1 MQFQV
6 VICAVLA
13 MIAADPDP
21 KKYKSEVKTKD
32 KQSEKSV
39 LTEEERKFL
48 REVEVKFGIKPELNV
63 ENSEEGKHESDE
75 DTSDNDNLKTPKL
88 PLVKPPFPA
97 VIAIEIVNDTD
108 SKLKGKRTI
117 DANLGYGYRTSNGYT
132 YSYFGKPAQEKGK
145 FMIYPYSQE
154 DIPPANPNSYAGYSH
169 QSHGH
174 KTIQLS
180 PNVEITPSQAYE
192 LVPAKGE
199 EETSYN
205 YEKPAVQLKT
215 KYEED
220 VQTSSKAYP
229 VAKTDAQTP
238 PSSTLYTTYNG
249 KEFSGLS
256 EQFPQVMSNYLV
268 HPSQLVNNP
277 QYQNAG
283 LTQEHLRSHGANVGQ
298 RVVPV
303 LVLRIPSSYIKN
315 PTAELYA
322 NLPQNYPLS
331 QYLNHLNLQQLV
343 NEYFKKIGYS
353 YAPQVMTYPHSSLA
367 VPERHV
373 PTPVS
378 QYTPQQYASP
388 YVQPSYTHA
397 DYSGV
402 QYSAVQPVMARYPAG
417 YVRQQY
423 YVPRGNSIYQQP
435 HQKYLYMY
443 RYIPPT
449 AVKQQS
455 YYVQQPQYQQPESY
469 QTVQAQAPR
478 QKIVQEIII
487 HENAAQSAY
496 GAQQAKASD
505 DDSQENLV
513 HNEQPHSQNTQQYEQ
528 SPADSSEY
536 EDEPSAMTEYGHS
549 TPSPTSEYGPTQESI
564 PQYHSQSVQIQYDQ
578 NPVQKEIISIYHRSQ
593 AGHNYNVPNYLQST
607 PESYTYQ
614 NQIAGNEH
622 SSADDLVLTENY
634 PSKDHTIAT
643 VFPASHKSQTPSEP
657 IQAVSYVTPSPTMKY
672 HSRYRVMVPQTILKT
687 PSGENV
693 AYVNSHSVSQ
703 SSYGQS
709 SSKDYNPEDEYTS
722 GSHYVSPVGKQR
734 QPSYPRNYHAHPKR
748 MSRSENKSDTS
759 SSTSKKHE
767 KNTNNTST

>member
-1 MQFQV
+1 M

-13 MIAADPDP
+13 TISAGPDP
-21 KKYKSEVKTKD
+21 KKYKSEVKTKEKQTE
-32 KQSEKSV
+32 KQSEKPV
-39 LTEEERKFL
+39 LSDEERKFL
-48 REVEVKFGIKPELNV
+48 REVEVKFGIKPEINI
-63 ENSEEGKHESDE
+63 ESSEEDKHEINE
-75 DTSDNDNLKTPKL
+75 DTSNNEDLKAPKL
-88 PLVKPPFPA
+88 PLIKPPFPA

-108 SKLKGKRTI
+108 TKLKGKRTI
-117 DANLGYGYRTSNGYT
+117 DANLGYGYRTNNGYT

-154 DIPPANPNSYAGYSH
+154 DIPPANPNSHSH
-169 QSHGH
+169 QLHGH
-174 KTIQLS
+174 KTVQFS
-180 PNVEITPSQAYE
+180 PNVEIIPSQAYE
-192 LVPAKGE
+192 LIPTKG

-215 KYEED
+215 KYDED
-220 VQTSSKAYP
+220 AQTPPRPYP
-229 VAKTDAQTP
+229 MAETPTQTP

-249 KEFSGLS
+249 KEFSSLS

-343 NEYFKKIGYS
+343 NEYFRKIGYS
-353 YAPQVMTYPHSSLA
+353 YAPQVMAYPHSPLA
-367 VPERHV
+367 APERHI
-373 PTPVS
+373 PKPVT
-378 QYTPQQYASP
+378 QYAPQQYASP

-417 YVRQQY
+417 YMHQQY
-423 YVPRGNSIYQQP
+423 YVTRGNSIYQQP

-449 AVKQQS
+449 TVKQQS

-469 QTVQAQAPR
+469 QTVAQAPR
-478 QKIVQEIII
+478 QKEVQEIII
-487 HENAAQSAY
+487 HEKAVQSAY
-496 GAQQAKASD
+496 AAQQAKTSD

-513 HNEQPHSQNTQQYEQ
+513 NDEQPHSQNTQQYEH
-528 SPADSSEY
+528 SPSDSSEY
-536 EDEPSAMTEYGHS
+536 EDEPSAITEYGHS
-549 TPSPTSEYGPTQESI
+549 TPSPASEYGPTKVPI
-564 PQYHSQSVQIQYDQ
+564 PQHHSQSVQIQYDQ
-578 NPVQKEIISIYHRSQ
+578 NPVQKEVFAIYHRSQ
-593 AGHNYNVPNYLQST
+593 AGHNYNVPNYVQST
-607 PESYTYQ
+607 PDTYTYQ
-614 NQIAGNEH
+614 NQNAGNGH
-622 SSADDLVLTENY
+622 SSGEDLVLTENY

-643 VFPASHKSQTPSEP
+643 VFPASHKSQSPSEP
-657 IQAVSYVTPSPTMKY
+657 VQAVSYVTPSPTMKY
-672 HSRYRVMVPQTILKT
+672 HSRYRVMVPQTILKN
-687 PSGENV
+687 PSDEQV
-693 AYVNSHSVSQ
+693 VYVNSHSVSQ
-703 SSYGQS
+703 SSRGQS
-709 SSKDYNPEDEYTS
+709 SSKDHNNPEEDYAS
-722 GSHYVSPVGKQR
+722 GSHYVSPVGRQR

-748 MSRSENKSDTS
+748 TSRSESKSDTS
-759 SSTSKKHE
+759 SSTSKKQE
-767 KNTNNTST
+767 SNANKKST

>member
-1 MQFQV
+1 M
-6 VICAVLA
+6 VICAVLTT
-13 MIAADPDP
+13 ISADPEP

-32 KQSEKSV
+32 KQSEKGLLSD
-39 LTEEERKFL
+39 EERKFL
-48 REVEVKFGIKPELNV
+48 REVEVKFGIKTEINV
-63 ENSEEGKHESDE
+63 ENSEEDKGESNE
-75 DTSDNDNLKTPKL
+75 DISDKENLKSPKL
-88 PLVKPPFPA
+88 PLLKPPFPA

-108 SKLKGKRTI
+108 TKLKGKRTI
-117 DANLGYGYRTSNGYT
+117 DANLGYGYRTNNGYT

-154 DIPPANPNSYAGYSH
+154 DIPPANPNSYSGYSH
-169 QSHGH
+169 QSQGH

-199 EETSYN
+199 ETSYN

-215 KYEED
+215 KYED
-220 VQTSSKAYP
+220 TQDIQAPPRPYP
-229 VAKTDAQTP
+229 VAETPVQTP

-249 KEFSGLS
+249 KEFSSLS
-256 EQFPQVMSNYLV
+256 EQFPQVRSNYLV

-322 NLPQNYPLS
+322 NVPQNYPLS

-343 NEYFKKIGYS
+343 NEYFRKIGYS
-353 YAPQVMTYPHSSLA
+353 YAPQVMAYPNSPLVA
-367 VPERHV
+367 PERHV
-373 PTPVS
+373 PTPVT
-378 QYTPQQYASP
+378 QYAPQQYASP

-417 YVRQQY
+417 YMRQQY
-423 YVPRGNSIYQQP
+423 YVTRGNSVYQQP

-455 YYVQQPQYQQPESY
+455 YYAQQPQYQQPESY
-469 QTVQAQAPR
+469 QTVAQVPR

-496 GAQQAKASD
+496 GAQQAQSD
-505 DDSQENLV
+505 GDDSQENSASD
-513 HNEQPHSQNTQQYEQ
+513 EQPHSQEAQQYEH
-528 SPADSSEY
+528 SPPASPEY
-536 EDEPSAMTEYGHS
+536 EDAPSAEYGHS
-549 TPSPTSEYGPTQESI
+549 TPSPVSEYGPTKVPI
-564 PQYHSQSVQIQYDQ
+564 PAHNSQSVQIQYDQ
-578 NPVQKEIISIYHRSQ
+578 NPVQKEVIAIYHRSQ

-614 NQIAGNEH
+614 NQNEGNEH
-622 SSADDLVLTENY
+622 SSSEDLVLTENY

-643 VFPASHKSQTPSEP
+643 VLPASYKSRTPSEP
-657 IQAVSYVTPSPTMKY
+657 VQAVSYVTPMPTMKY
-672 HSRYRVMVPQTILKT
+672 HSRYRVMVPQTILKN
-687 PSGENV
+687 PSAEKV

-709 SSKDYNPEDEYTS
+709 SAKDYNPQEEHTP

-748 MSRSENKSDTS
+748 LSRSESKSDS

-767 KNTNNTST
+767 INADKKSS

>member
-1 MQFQV
+1 M
-6 VICAVLA
+6 ICAALA
-13 MIAADPDP
+13 TIFADPDP

-32 KQSEKSV
+32 KQSEKHL
-39 LTEEERKFL
+39 LTDEERKFL
-48 REVEVKFGIKPELNV
+48 REVEVKFGIKPEVNL
-63 ENSEEGKHESDE
+63 ENSEGDKRENNEDVSDE
-75 DTSDNDNLKTPKL
+75 EETKLPKL

-108 SKLKGKRTI
+108 TKSKGKRTI
-117 DANLGYGYRTSNGYT
+117 DANLGYGYRTNNGYT
-132 YSYFGKPAQEKGK
+132 YSYFGKSGQEKGK

-154 DIPPANPNSYAGYSH
+154 DIPPAHPNSYSGYSQ

-192 LVPAKGE
+192 LVPTKD

-215 KYEED
+215 KYEETQD
-220 VQTSSKAYP
+220 VQAPQHYP
-229 VAKTDAQTP
+229 VAATP
-238 PSSTLYTTYNG
+238 AHTQPSSTLYTTYNG
-249 KEFSGLS
+249 KEFSSLS

-283 LTQEHLRSHGANVGQ
+283 LTQAHLRSHGANVGQ

-343 NEYFKKIGYS
+343 NEYFRKIGYS
-353 YAPQVMTYPHSSLA
+353 HAPQVMAYPSSPLVA
-367 VPERHV
+367 PERHV
-373 PTPVS
+373 PAPVS
-378 QYTPQQYASP
+378 QYVPQQYASP
-388 YVQPSYTHA
+388 YVQPTYTHA

-402 QYSAVQPVMARYPAG
+402 QYSAVQPVMARYPSG
-417 YVRQQY
+417 YTRQQY
-423 YVPRGNSIYQQP
+423 YVTRGNSIYPQP

-443 RYIPPT
+443 RYVPPT

-455 YYVQQPQYQQPESY
+455 YYAPQPQYQQPESY
-469 QTVQAQAPR
+469 QTVAHAPR
-478 QKIVQEIII
+478 QKEVQEIII
-487 HENAAQSAY
+487 HENDLHSAY
-496 GAQQAKASD
+496 GAQQTKTSD
-505 DDSQENLV
+505 DDSQENSV
-513 HNEQPHSQNTQQYEQ
+513 HDEQPHSQDAQQYEHSEQ
-528 SPADSSEY
+528 SASSEY
-536 EDEPSAMTEYGHS
+536 EEAPSAMPEYGHS
-549 TPSPTSEYGPTQESI
+549 TPSPASEYGPTKVPI
-564 PQYHSQSVQIQYDQ
+564 PEHQSQTVQIQYEQ
-578 NPVQKEIISIYHRSQ
+578 NPIQKEAIAIFHRSQ
-593 AGHNYNVPNYLQST
+593 TGHNYNIPNYLQST

-614 NQIAGNEH
+614 NMGNEH

-643 VFPASHKSQTPSEP
+643 ILPTSHKSQAPSEHV
-657 IQAVSYVTPSPTMKY
+657 QAVSYVTPMPTMKY
-672 HSRYRVMVPQTILKT
+672 HSRYRVMVPQTILKN
-687 PSGENV
+687 PSGEKV

-703 SSYGQS
+703 SPYGQL
-709 SSKDYNPEDEYTS
+709 SSKDYSPEEEHTS
-722 GSHYVSPVGKQR
+722 GSHYVFPAGKQR

-748 MSRSENKSDTS
+748 MSRSESKSDTT
-759 SSTSKKHE
+759 STSKKLE
-767 KNTNNTST
+767 SNANKKST

>member
-1 MQFQV
+1 MV
-6 VICAVLA
+6 TCAVLA
-13 MIAADPDP
+13 TILADPDP
-21 KKYKSEVKTKD
+21 KKYKSEIKTKD
-32 KQSEKSV
+32 KQSEKNV
-39 LTEEERKFL
+39 LTEEERNFL
-48 REVEVKFGIKPELNV
+48 REVEVKFGIKPEVNL
-63 ENSEEGKHESDE
+63 ENSEEDKRESNE
-75 DTSDNDNLKTPKL
+75 DINDKEDLKSPKL
-88 PLVKPPFPA
+88 PLLKPPFPA

-108 SKLKGKRTI
+108 TKSKGKRTI
-117 DANLGYGYRTSNGYT
+117 DANLGYGYRTNNGYT
-132 YSYFGKPAQEKGK
+132 YSYFGKPSQEKGK

-154 DIPPANPNSYAGYSH
+154 DIPPANPNSYAENSH

-174 KTIQLS
+174 KTVKLS

-192 LVPAKGE
+192 LVPTKDE
-199 EETSYN
+199 DTSYN

-215 KYEED
+215 KYEETQD
-220 VQTSSKAYP
+220 VEAPPPSYPMANTHVQT
-229 VAKTDAQTP
+229 Q

-249 KEFSGLS
+249 KEFSSLS

-268 HPSQLVNNP
+268 HPSQIVNNP

-283 LTQEHLRSHGANVGQ
+283 LTQEHLRSHGTHIGQ

-343 NEYFKKIGYS
+343 NEYFRKIGYS
-353 YAPQVMTYPHSSLA
+353 YAPQVMAYPSPPLIT
-367 VPERHV
+367 PERHV
-373 PTPVS
+373 PAPVS
-378 QYTPQQYASP
+378 HYAPQQYASP

-417 YVRQQY
+417 YMRQQY
-423 YVPRGNSIYQQP
+423 YVSRGNSYYQQP

-443 RYIPPT
+443 RYLPPT

-455 YYVQQPQYQQPESY
+455 YYVQQPQYQEPESY
-469 QTVQAQAPR
+469 QTVAQAPQ
-478 QKIVQEIII
+478 QKEVQEIII

-496 GAQQAKASD
+496 DEQQAKTGD
-505 DDSQENLV
+505 DDSQENSV
-513 HNEQPHSQNTQQYEQ
+513 HEEQSNSQDAQQYEH
-528 SPADSSEY
+528 SPSASPEY
-536 EDEPSAMTEYGHS
+536 EESPSPIAEYSHS
-549 TPSPTSEYGPTQESI
+549 TPSPASEYGPSKV
-564 PQYHSQSVQIQYDQ
+564 PSPAHHSQTVQIQYEQ
-578 NPVQKEIISIYHRSQ
+578 NPVQKEAIAIFHRSQ
-593 AGHNYNVPNYLQST
+593 TGHNYNVPNYLQST

-614 NQIAGNEH
+614 NDNYQNVGNEH
-622 SSADDLVLTENY
+622 SSTEDLILTENY

-643 VFPASHKSQTPSEP
+643 VFPTNHKSQTPSEP
-657 IQAVSYVTPSPTMKY
+657 VQAVSYVTPLPSMKY
-672 HSRYRVMVPQTILKT
+672 HSRYRVMVPQTIFKN
-687 PSGENV
+687 PSGEKV

-709 SSKDYNPEDEYTS
+709 SSSPEEYTS
-722 GSHYVSPVGKQR
+722 GSHYVPPVGKQR

-748 MSRSENKSDTS
+748 ISRSESKSDTP
-759 SSTSKKHE
+759 SSTSRKHE
-767 KNTNNTST
+767 RNANKKTT